1 MNPKH
6 SLPPLTAPQTPVIAA
21 AVRYRVLA
29 AAPLREILGSP
40 SDEAVEKSM
49 KRLKRRGWLFQLQ
62 LPARRSAYTLSR
74 DAVLT
79 LGITKKALKAMGR
92 DAVVSNLAMLC
103 YCAKKK
109 VERLTPD
116 EVRSGIPELAR
127 PGLQVGNFFT
137 DASTTPPRLTWMLVD
152 RGSSP
157 HVLVR
162 KAGTVVKKAY
172 RLASMR
178 ELMLGQQ
185 FAIVVLV
192 PNERKKWLVER
203 VLAKRFF
210 PQVKVSVEV
219 IPDIQD
225 LLLS

>member
-1 MNPKH
+1 MNPKQT
-6 SLPPLTAPQTPVIAA
+6 LLPLTVAQTPIIAA
-21 AVRYRVLA
+21 AMRYRVLA
-29 AAPLREILGSP
+29 SAPLREILGAP
-40 SDEAVEKSM
+40 SDEAVEKSL
-49 KRLKRRGWLFQLQ
+49 KRLKRSGWLFQLQ

-74 DAVLT
+74 HAVLK
-79 LGITKKALKAMGR
+79 LGLSKKALKAMGR

-103 YCAKKK
+103 HCAQKK

-137 DASTTPPRLTWMLVD
+137 DATTNPPRLTWMLVD

-157 HVLVR
+157 PVLVR

-172 RLASMR
+172 RFPSMR
-178 ELMLGQQ
+178 ELMQRQQ
-185 FAIVVLV
+185 YAIVILV

-203 VLAKRFF
+203 ILAKRFF
-210 PQVKVSVEV
+210 AQVSVSV
-219 IPDIQD
+219 DVVPDIQD

>member
-1 MNPKH
+1 MNPKQT
-6 SLPPLTAPQTPVIAA
+6 LLPLTPAQTPVVAA
-21 AVRYRVLA
+21 AMRYRVLA
-29 AAPLREILGSP
+29 AAPLREILGAP
-40 SDEAVEKSM
+40 SDEAVEKSL

-74 DAVLT
+74 EAVLK
-79 LGITKKALKAMGR
+79 LGLSRKAMKAMGR

-103 YCAKKK
+103 YCARKK

-137 DASTTPPRLTWMLVD
+137 DPTTNPPRLTWMLVD

-157 HVLVR
+157 PVLVR
-162 KAGTVVKKAY
+162 KAGSVVKKAY

-178 ELMLGQQ
+178 ELMQGRQ
-185 FAIVVLV
+185 FAIVILV
-192 PNERKKWLVER
+192 PNERKKWLVDR
-203 VLAKRFF
+203 ILAKRFF
-210 PQVKVSVEV
+210 AQASVSVEV
-219 IPDIQD
+219 IPEIQD

>member
-1 MNPKH
+1 MNPKQN
-6 SLPPLTAPQTPVIAA
+6 LPALTAQQTPVIAA

-29 AAPLREILGSP
+29 AEPLREVLGAP
-40 SDEAVEKSM
+40 SDEAVEKSL

-74 DAVLT
+74 EAVLT
-79 LGITKKALKAMGR
+79 LDLSKKALKAMGR

-103 YCAKKK
+103 YCARKK

-127 PGLQVGNFFT
+127 PGLQVGNYFT
-137 DASTTPPRLTWMLVD
+137 DPSTNPPRLTWMLVD

-157 HVLVR
+157 PVLVR
-162 KAGTVVKKAY
+162 KAGAVVKKAY
-172 RLASMR
+172 RIASMR
-178 ELMLGQQ
+178 ELMQAQQ

-203 VLAKRFF
+203 ILAKRFF
-210 PQVKVSVEV
+210 AQVSVSVEV
-219 IPDIQD
+219 VPETQD

>member
-1 MNPKH
+1 MNPKQT
-6 SLPPLTAPQTPVIAA
+6 LPALTAAQTPVIAA

-29 AAPLREILGSP
+29 SGPLREILGAP
-40 SDEAVEKSM
+40 SDEAVEKSL

-74 DAVLT
+74 PAVLT
-79 LGITKKALKAMGR
+79 LGLSKKALKAMGR

-103 YCAKKK
+103 YCARKK

-116 EVRSGIPELAR
+116 EVRGGIPELAR

-137 DASTTPPRLTWMLVD
+137 DGSTSPPRLTWMLVD

-157 HVLVR
+157 PVLVR

-172 RLASMR
+172 RFASMR
-178 ELMLGQQ
+178 ELIQGQQ
-185 FAIVVLV
+185 FAIVILV
-192 PNERKKWLVER
+192 PNERKKWLIER
-203 VLAKRFF
+203 ILAKRFF
-210 PQVKVSVEV
+210 AQVAVSVEV
-219 IPDIQD
+219 VPETQD